1 MFNSSNRSLFSLMLP
16 GALLAATGVGAG
28 DLLTGALAGAETG
41 TVLLW
46 AVIGGVLLK
55 WVLTE
60 GLARWQL
67 ATGTTLLEGWVWRL
81 GGWIR
86 WVFLTYLVLFTIVVG
101 GALAT
106 ACGVAGGGL
115 LPLGDPNTSKIVW
128 GSIHSLIGAA
138 LVLWGNLRLFE
149 IIMSACVGIM
159 FLTVLVTAILIQ
171 PEWGTVA
178 QGFVPSIPEGEETW
192 VLAVLGGVGG
202 TITLL
207 SYGYWIREQNRSG
220 REDVRTCRIDLLAS
234 QTITGLFGLAVI
246 IIGSSVH
253 LEEGG
258 AAIALQMADQLAK
271 ILGPTGK
278 WVFLLGFWCAVFSSL
293 LGVWQSLPYMFADF
307 LELQRPESD
316 LRREVDLRSTAV
328 YRWSVVMIATVPL
341 ALLATSVRAIQL
353 IYGVFGSL
361 FLPLLALTL
370 LIMNNRRSWVGSD
383 FLNPLW
389 INVLLTVTLVFFSYI
404 AGTAIWVQL
413 M

>member
-1 MFNSSNRSLFSLMLP
+1 MLP

-41 TVLLW
+41 TALLW
-46 AVIGGVLLK
+46 AIIGGALLK

-115 LPLGDPNTSKIVW
+115 LPLGDLNTSKTVW

-138 LVLWGNLRLFE
+138 LVLWGDLRLFE
-149 IIMSACVGIM
+149 IIMSTCVGIM
-159 FLTVLVTAILIQ
+159 FLTVLITAILIK
-171 PEWGTVA
+171 PEWGVVA
-178 QGFVPSIPEGEETW
+178 QGFVPSIPEGEEAW

-207 SYGYWIREQNRSG
+207 SYGYWIRERNRSG
-220 REDVRTCRIDLLAS
+220 REDVRTCRIDLLVS

-253 LEEGG
+253 LEQEG

-271 ILGPTGK
+271 TLGSMGK
-278 WVFLLGFWCAVFSSL
+278 WIFLLGFWCAVFSSL
-293 LGVWQSLPYMFADF
+293 LGVWQSIPYMFADF
-307 LELQRPESD
+307 LELQRPEPDRHKEMD
-316 LRREVDLRSTAV
+316 LRNTTV

-341 ALLATSVRAIQL
+341 ALLATSVRVIQL
-353 IYGVFGSL
+353 TYGVLGSL

-370 LIMNNRRSWVGSD
+370 LIMNNRRSWVGSN

-389 INVLLTVTLVFFSYI
+389 INVLLTVTLAFFSYV